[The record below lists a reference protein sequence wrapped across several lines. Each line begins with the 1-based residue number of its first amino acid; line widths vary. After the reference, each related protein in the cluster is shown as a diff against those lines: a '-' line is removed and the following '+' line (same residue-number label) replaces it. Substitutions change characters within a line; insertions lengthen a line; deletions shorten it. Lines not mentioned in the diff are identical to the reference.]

1 MLPDGP
7 AIKAGAAIGPAR
19 AAGPTAGPA
28 STAPEKYNT
37 SFIKQAATTA
47 AAGF

>member
-7 AIKAGAAIGPAR
+7 AIKAGAAIGPAI

-28 STAPEKYNT
+28 STAPKKHKISRHKISN
-37 SFIKQAATTA
+37 K
-47 AAGF
+47 